1 MSGMYTNL
9 ERSNMKGKKK
19 PEKTRVVNS
28 MKATKR
34 VLILSAAFLME
45 EQDWDDDALVE
56 YYEAICRWSDAIQ
69 DHWISIDQVI
79 NMINEKTGAQIR
91 W

>member
-1 MSGMYTNL
+1 MSINT
-9 ERSNMKGKKK
+9 ERKTMKGKKK
-19 PEKTRVVNS
+19 SEKQRVVNS

-34 VLILSAAFLME
+34 VLILSAAYLME

-56 YYEAICRWSDAIQ
+56 YYEAIVRWCDAIK

-79 NMINEKTGAQIR
+79 KMINEKTGAEIK